1 MATWKKV
8 IVSGSAAELSQLNV
22 GANQQ
27 INTSPASTFLSGSF
41 SGSFFGDGSGL
52 SGVAASFPVT
62 AKTDLAT
69 TDKFFINDGASKF
82 VTYGNLVTDLAG
94 AGADTSNLTTGDTG
108 DSLALTAQIAVTG
121 VTASFTGNL
130 TGTASFATS
139 ASQAVT
145 ASYVLQAVS
154 ASFATN
160 AANATNA
167 TNATNTAIT
176 NTTTGTGPYYIT
188 FVDATTGNAAQR
200 VDSTGLTYNATTNVI
215 TATASL
221 ATTASYVLQAVSA
234 SFATLARTADTAS
247 YVLQAVSAS
256 FATLARTADTASFVV
271 TAQTA
276 SYVNGNIFT
285 STNPAL
291 SASYAASV
299 NNLTNAITNNAD
311 NRILTATGGGTIN
324 GESNLTFDGTTL
336 SVTGNATLTGNL
348 TVAGTASFTNTD
360 NLNIRDKFILINSG
374 SATLSD
380 SGWITQYN
388 AAGSGSAFY
397 LDAGTGNDHGPYGRF
412 AVAFDVIG
420 TSTAPTVSEY
430 VVTAKINQA
439 SAPTTVP
446 PTWGTGSNGSGNMW
460 VTTAGDIYIYS

>member
-8 IVSGSAAELSQLNV
+8 IVSGSTAELLSVTASSGVLV
-22 GANQQ
+22 GTNQV
-27 INTSPASTFLSGSF
+27 ITTSATTTKLSGSF

-52 SGVAASFPVT
+52 SGVATSFPIT

-69 TDKFFINDGASKF
+69 TDQFFINDGSSKF

-94 AGADTSNLTTGDTG
+94 AGAGTSNLTTGDAG

-176 NTTTGTGPYYIT
+176 DTTTGTGPYYIT

-247 YVLQAVSAS
+247 
-256 FATLARTADTASFVV
+256 FVV

-299 NNLTNAITNNAD
+299 DNLTNAITNNVD

-397 LDAGTGNDHGPYGRF
+397 LDAGTGADHGPYGRF
-412 AVAFDVIG
+412 CGCFL
-420 TSTAPTVSEY
+420 TH
-430 VVTAKINQA
+430 
-439 SAPTTVP
+439 
-446 PTWGTGSNGSGNMW
+446 
-460 VTTAGDIYIYS
+460 